1 MRGIDARPPQKDF
14 SHMTDLRPTAQPHLP
29 YRNQDAAGEDQGA
42 PVVLLHGFGGDRQTW
57 ANIQTGLAPAKRSIA
72 FDLPGHGEA
81 LDWPRIGNAG
91 VAAKAVGQSLEA
103 LDLKSVHL
111 VGHSMGGAVAALIA
125 LRNPDQVRSLTL
137 LAPGGF
143 GPEINHRLL
152 RRYAAATDPAEME
165 TLLEQFFGW
174 EFKLP
179 KFLARTAAESRARP
193 GAAATLEAIADE
205 IIDGSVQKTL
215 PREELAALPMPIKV
229 VWGTQDR
236 VLPTR
241 QSHKL
246 PGMVAT
252 HIFERV
258 GHMAHLEI
266 PAEVTRLILQNA
278 DVK

>member
-1 MRGIDARPPQKDF
+1 
-14 SHMTDLRPTAQPHLP
+14 MTDLRPDAPSHLP
-29 YRNQDAAGEDQGA
+29 FRDQEATGPDNGA

-57 ANIQTGLAPAKRSIA
+57 LNIQTALASKKRSIA

-91 VAAKAVGQSLEA
+91 VSAKAVGQSLEA
-103 LDLKSVHL
+103 LELTKVHL

-125 LRNPDQVRSLTL
+125 LRNPDLVASLTL

-143 GPEINHRLL
+143 GSEINHRLL
-152 RRYAAATDPAEME
+152 RRYAAATDADTME

-179 KFLARTAAESRARP
+179 KFLARTAAESRAHP

-215 PREELAALPMPIKV
+215 PRDELAALPMPIKV
-229 VWGTQDR
+229 LWGTQDR

-241 QSHKL
+241 QAHKL
-246 PGMVAT
+246 PGVVAT
-252 HIFERV
+252 HIFERT
-258 GHMAHLEI
+258 GHMLHLEL
-266 PAEVTRLILQNA
+266 PKEVTRLILQNA
-278 DVK
+278 GC